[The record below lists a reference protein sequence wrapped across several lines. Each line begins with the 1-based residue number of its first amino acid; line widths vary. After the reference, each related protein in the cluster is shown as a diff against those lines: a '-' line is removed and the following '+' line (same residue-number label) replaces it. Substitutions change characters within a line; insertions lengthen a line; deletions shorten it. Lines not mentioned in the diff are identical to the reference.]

1 MLSPEFAALLL
12 DLAAPGALFDL
23 RTDVEARAEAMLDT
37 LEAAGF
43 HNPLGPGAFHP
54 PDPEESPAA
63 ESAGTSP
70 PGSRCT
76 GPACASAESLPGSPP
91 SRFSACAPAAPA
103 GRCAPAVP
111 RLLALLLLAS
121 AGCHRFPD
129 DTPVDAYRSL
139 LSAVQRDD
147 EARTLALLSEKS
159 RTALT
164 ARAEELARTSGG
176 TLRPTPVDLLL
187 AEPRPPDPAQV
198 SVRSDDG
205 RTAVLAVTAHGA
217 VQEVHLVREAGHWR
231 VSIPVLE
238 TSGDG

>member
-1 MLSPEFAALLL
+1 
-12 DLAAPGALFDL
+12 
-23 RTDVEARAEAMLDT
+23 
-37 LEAAGF
+37 
-43 HNPLGPGAFHP
+43 
-54 PDPEESPAA
+54 
-63 ESAGTSP
+63 
-70 PGSRCT
+70 
-76 GPACASAESLPGSPP
+76 
-91 SRFSACAPAAPA
+91 
-103 GRCAPAVP
+103 VP

-164 ARAEELARTSGG
+164 ARAEELSRASGG

-205 RTAVLAVTAHGA
+205 RTAVLAVTTHGG
-217 VQEVHLVREAGHWR
+217 VQEVRLVREAGHWR

-238 TSGDG
+238 TSRDG